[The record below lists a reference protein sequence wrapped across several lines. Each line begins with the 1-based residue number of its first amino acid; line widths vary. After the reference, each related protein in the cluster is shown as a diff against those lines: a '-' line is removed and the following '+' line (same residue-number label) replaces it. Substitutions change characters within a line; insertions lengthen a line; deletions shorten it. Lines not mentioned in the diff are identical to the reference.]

1 MANKEELMKMNG
13 SSLTATEVRALEDKH
28 RDLLILCLKLE
39 ELAADFD
46 TGEIPPGIQK
56 VAKHIEP
63 LVAAAHTLEEQK
75 FYPDLELHA
84 GSCFGSLL
92 LDQVKS
98 EHRVDR
104 RAARELSLT
113 LAAVARKRCR
123 LSLKTVAHM
132 VRGFQE
138 AVRRHITAEQM
149 LLQQLLNVEPET
161 QVFPA

>member
-1 MANKEELMKMNG
+1 METNG
-13 SSLTATEVRALEDKH
+13 TNLTVAEVRALEDKH
-28 RDLLILCLKLE
+28 RDLLVLCLRLE
-39 ELAADFD
+39 EFAIDFD
-46 TGEIPPGIQK
+46 AGEVPRGIGK

-63 LVAAAHTLEEQK
+63 LMAAAHTLEEQK
-75 FYPDLELHA
+75 LYPDLQVHA

-104 RAARELSLT
+104 RAAHELSLT

-123 LSLKTVAHM
+123 LSLETVAHM

-149 LLQQLLNVEPET
+149 LLQQLLSVEPERRAL
-161 QVFPA
+161 PR

>member
-1 MANKEELMKMNG
+1 METTG

-39 ELAADFD
+39 ELACDFD
-46 TGEIPPGIQK
+46 TGEIPRGIQK

-63 LVAAAHTLEEQK
+63 LVEAAHILEEQK
-75 FYPDLELHA
+75 LYPDLQLNA

-98 EHRVDR
+98 EHHVDR

-113 LAAVARKRCR
+113 LAAVARKRCK
-123 LSLKTVAHM
+123 LSLDTVAHM

-149 LLQQLLNVEPET
+149 LLQQLLSLEPEM
-161 QVFPA
+161 QVLPS

>member
-1 MANKEELMKMNG
+1 MKMNG

-46 TGEIPPGIQK
+46 TGEIPRGIQK

-75 FYPDLELHA
+75 FYPELELHA

>member
-1 MANKEELMKMNG
+1 METNG
-13 SSLTATEVRALEDKH
+13 SSLTASEVRALEDKH

-46 TGEIPPGIQK
+46 TGEIPRGIQK

-104 RAARELSLT
+104 RAARELSPHFG
-113 LAAVARKRCR
+113 RCR
-123 LSLKTVAHM
+123 SQTMQTELGKRWPIWFAVFRKLSGAISL
-132 VRGFQE
+132 RSRCCCSSF
-138 AVRRHITAEQM
+138 
-149 LLQQLLNVEPET
+149 
-161 QVFPA
+161 

>member
-1 MANKEELMKMNG
+1 METNG
-13 SSLTATEVRALEDKH
+13 SSLTAAEVRALEDKH
-28 RDLLILCLKLE
+28 RDLLILCLRLE
-39 ELAADFD
+39 ELAIDFEA
-46 TGEIPPGIQK
+46 GEVPRDIQK
-56 VAKHIEP
+56 IAKHIEP
-63 LVAAAHTLEEQK
+63 LVAAAHSLEEQK
-75 FYPDLELHA
+75 LYPDLELHA

-123 LSLKTVAHM
+123 LSLETVAHM

-149 LLQQLLNVEPET
+149 LLQQLLTIEPEM
-161 QVFPA
+161 QAQPS

>member
-1 MANKEELMKMNG
+1 METTG
-13 SSLTATEVRALEDKH
+13 SSLTATEVKALEDKH

-39 ELAADFD
+39 ELAANLD
-46 TGEIPPGIQK
+46 TGEIPRGLQK

-75 FYPDLELHA
+75 LYPDLELHA

-113 LAAVARKRCR
+113 LAAVAHKRCK
-123 LSLKTVAHM
+123 LNLDTVAHM
-132 VRGFQE
+132 VRGFQD

-149 LLQQLLNVEPET
+149 LLQQLLNVEPDM
-161 QVFPA
+161 QAFPT

>member
-1 MANKEELMKMNG
+1 METTG

-28 RDLLILCLKLE
+28 RDLLMLCLQLE
-39 ELAADFD
+39 ELANDFD
-46 TGEIPPGIQK
+46 AGEVPRGIGK

-63 LVAAAHTLEEQK
+63 LIAAAHSLEEQK
-75 FYPDLELHA
+75 FYPDLELNA

-92 LDQVKS
+92 LGQVKS

-113 LAAVARKRCR
+113 LAAVARKRCKLR
-123 LSLKTVAHM
+123 LETVAHM

-138 AVRRHITAEQM
+138 AVRRHITAERM
-149 LLQQLLNVEPET
+149 LLQQLLNLEPEA
-161 QVFPA
+161 QSLPS

>member
-1 MANKEELMKMNG
+1 METTRSN
-13 SSLTATEVRALEDKH
+13 LTVTEVRALEDKH
-28 RDLLILCLKLE
+28 RDLLILCLRLE
-39 ELAADFD
+39 ELATDFD
-46 TGEIPPGIQK
+46 AGEIPRGIQT

-63 LVAAAHTLEEQK
+63 LVAAAHILEEQK

-123 LSLKTVAHM
+123 LSLETVAHM

-149 LLQQLLNVEPET
+149 LLQQLLSLEHEMQTLPS
-161 QVFPA
+161 

>member
-1 MANKEELMKMNG
+1 MGTTG
-13 SSLTATEVRALEDKH
+13 SSLTAAEVRALEDKH
-28 RDLLILCLKLE
+28 RDLLMLCLQLE
-39 ELAADFD
+39 ELATDFD
-46 TGEIPPGIQK
+46 AGEVPRGIGK

-63 LVAAAHTLEEQK
+63 LIAAAHTLEEQK

-84 GSCFGSLL
+84 GSCFGALL

-113 LAAVARKRCR
+113 LAAVAQKRCR
-123 LSLKTVAHM
+123 LSLNTVAHM

-138 AVRRHITAEQM
+138 ALRRHITAEQM
-149 LLQQLLNVEPET
+149 LLQQLLSVEPEMQT
-161 QVFPA
+161 LPI

>member
-1 MANKEELMKMNG
+1 METTG
-13 SSLTATEVRALEDKH
+13 SSLTASEVRALEDKH

-46 TGEIPPGIQK
+46 TGEIPRGLQK

-75 FYPDLELHA
+75 LYPDLKLHA

-113 LAAVARKRCR
+113 LAAVARKRCK
-123 LSLKTVAHM
+123 LNLDTVAHM
-132 VRGFQE
+132 VRGFQD

-149 LLQQLLNVEPET
+149 LLQQLLSVEPDA
-161 QVFPA
+161 QAFPP

>member
-1 MANKEELMKMNG
+1 METTG
-13 SSLTATEVRALEDKH
+13 SSLTAAEVRALEDKH
-28 RDLLILCLKLE
+28 RDLLILCLRLE
-39 ELAADFD
+39 ELAMDFD
-46 TGEIPPGIQK
+46 AGEIPRGIQK

-63 LVAAAHTLEEQK
+63 LVAAAHTLEEQR

-104 RAARELSLT
+104 RAAHELSLT

-123 LSLKTVAHM
+123 LSLETVAHM

-138 AVRRHITAEQM
+138 AVRRHITVEQI
-149 LLQQLLNVEPET
+149 LLQQLLSVDPEMQT
-161 QVFPA
+161 LPS